1 MPRATEFSQAV
12 ADVICDR
19 LAEGESL
26 RAICRDDEM
35 PAISTVFK
43 WLGKPENAPF
53 VEQYARAREEQAEND
68 ADKVTDLG
76 DRCAR
81 GEIDPQAAR
90 VAIDAAKWSAGKRL
104 PKKYGE
110 RIQQEITGK
119 DGGAVK
125 LEQEVTIR
133 PPLTREEWLAAH
145 GLV

>member
-1 MPRATEFSQAV
+1 MPRASEYTQAV
-12 ADVICDR
+12 ADAICDR

-26 RAICRDDEM
+26 RAICRDEGM

-104 PKKYGE
+104 PKKYGDK
-110 RIQQEITGK
+110 IQQEVSGP
-119 DGGAVK
+119 GGGPIETK
-125 LEQEVTIR
+125 TELSLR

-145 GLV
+145 GLG

>member
-1 MPRATEFSQAV
+1 MRVSEFSQSV
-12 ADVICDR
+12 ADDICDR

-26 RAICRDDEM
+26 RAICRDDHM

-76 DRCAR
+76 DRCAA
-81 GEIDPQAAR
+81 GLIEPQAAR

-104 PKKYGE
+104 PKKYGDK
-110 RIQQEITGK
+110 IQQELTGK
-119 DGGAVK
+119 DG
-125 LEQEVTIR
+125 
-133 PPLTREEWLAAH
+133 AALFPSRVE
-145 GLV
+145 LVGIKPA